1 MIAPKGDGQ
10 ATPLCYASSERLEC
24 MNLNCA
30 KVWRGLA
37 IAALLMGGAARQIAA
52 QQAPSEPT
60 LMGVRI
66 VREDGTVLKDAPAG
80 LPVEVGKPLDR
91 TQVAASLRTLY
102 KSGDYANLR
111 AETVPVEGGVQ
122 LDFVAEEN
130 LYFNQVILRG
140 LMEPP
145 SEASAAAAMQI
156 QLGDVYRKEKLDAA
170 VLRLRD
176 ILQEE
181 GLYQAKVTTEVRA
194 NAETHQIDVI
204 VHVTPGARAR
214 VSEVQLTNNTE
225 YPDAQIM

>member
-10 ATPLCYASSERLEC
+10 ATPLCYASSERIEC
-24 MNLNCA
+24 MNLTCA

-52 QQAPSEPT
+52 QQAPREPT
-60 LMGVRI
+60 LVGVRI

-91 TQVAASLRTLY
+91 TQVAASLRALY

-111 AETVPVEGGVQ
+111 AETAPAEGGVR

-140 LMEPP
+140 LAEPP

-156 QLGDVYRKEKLDAA
+156 QLGDVYRKEK
-170 VLRLRD
+170 
-176 ILQEE
+176 I
-181 GLYQAKVTTEVRA
+181 GRA
-194 NAETHQIDVI
+194 
-204 VHVTPGARAR
+204 HV
-214 VSEVQLTNNTE
+214 
-225 YPDAQIM
+225 